1 MARREKKTA
10 IYAGTFD
17 PITKGHLDIV
27 IRAAQVFDQVI
38 IAVST
43 HEGKNPVFNLEER
56 VQIIQEAINEE
67 LIGVSVPIK
76 VAPFDGLLVEFA
88 RSVSDKVT
96 IVRGI
101 RNTTDFDMEADMA
114 QKNAILDPK
123 LDSVY
128 FMTREECRQISSS
141 FVKELSRFGRRTEVR
156 RYVPRAAY
164 QAMRSKGC
172 L

>member
-1 MARREKKTA
+1 MARKQKKIA

-27 IRAAQVFDQVI
+27 MRAAEVFDQVI

-43 HEGKNPVFNLEER
+43 HDGKNPLFNLEER
-56 VQIIQEAINEE
+56 VKIIQDAINEE
-67 LIGVSVPIK
+67 LEDIAVPVK
-76 VAPFDGLLVEFA
+76 VAPFNGLLVEFA

-101 RNTTDFDMEADMA
+101 RNTTDFDMESDMA
-114 QKNAILDPK
+114 QKNAILDPN

-141 FVKELSRFGRRTEVR
+141 FVKELSRFGRRKEVR

-164 QAMRSKGC
+164 QAMRAKGC